1 MRVAV
6 LRQGDYLIASIQSDL
21 TDSEVVALREGLL
34 ERVGRFRCRGVVIDV
49 GALDVIDS
57 FVARS
62 LAAIATTAR
71 LRGADTVIVGIRPDV
86 AIAMVHFDID
96 LHPLRAALDLDEG
109 LLVLDGL
116 TAGPPDAR

>member
-21 TDSEVVALREGLL
+21 TDSEVVALREELL
-34 ERVGRFRCRGVVIDV
+34 ERVGRFRCRGVIIDV

-62 LAAIATTAR
+62 LAVIATTAR

-96 LHPLRAALDLDEG
+96 LHPLRAALDLEAG
-109 LLVLDGL
+109 LVVLDVL
-116 TAGPPDAR
+116 TAGPRDGG

>member
-6 LRQGDYLIASIQSDL
+6 LRQGDHLIASIQSDL
-21 TDSEVVALREGLL
+21 TDSEVLALRDEIL
-34 ERVGRFRCRGVVIDV
+34 ERVGRFRCRGVIIDV

-62 LAAIATTAR
+62 LAAVATTAR

-109 LLVLDGL
+109 LVVLDGL
-116 TAGPPDAR
+116 TAGPPRAR